1 VLDHNNTSG
10 CSKCGAS
17 TGNKSRSPRLSS
29 SSSSS
34 CESTGLSGNEGNADY
49 MDNHRNAR
57 RSAVR
62 IAFHTADYS
71 AAAVYPPT
79 RPNRPVS
86 SRKPSLLTLNP
97 APSIAKSKSKEP
109 AAVVV
114 EKEKEE
120 EENEKVLHEA
130 LDSAVRHALEDAW
143 QLPPHAPANGP
154 HQAGAVDSDRR
165 SEGDGGGVADP
176 EQQPAP
182 QRSLAELYADLE
194 ELGISA
200 HELNEVLDEA
210 MRSTGDR

>member
-1 VLDHNNTSG
+1 M
-10 CSKCGAS
+10 
-17 TGNKSRSPRLSS
+17 KSR
-29 SSSSS
+29 
-34 CESTGLSGNEGNADY
+34 ADFHGT
-49 MDNHRNAR
+49 NTPTRAR

-86 SRKPSLLTLNP
+86 SRKPSPVTLSP
-97 APSIAKSKSKEP
+97 APSIAKSKSE
-109 AAVVV
+109 AASTVVV
-114 EKEKEE
+114 KKEE
-120 EENEKVLHEA
+120 EAEENEKVLHEA

-143 QLPPHAPANGP
+143 QLPPHVPVGA
-154 HQAGAVDSDRR
+154 HQAGNADSDRR
-165 SEGDGGGVADP
+165 SEDDVGGAVDH
-176 EQQPAP
+176 EQQQQQQPAP